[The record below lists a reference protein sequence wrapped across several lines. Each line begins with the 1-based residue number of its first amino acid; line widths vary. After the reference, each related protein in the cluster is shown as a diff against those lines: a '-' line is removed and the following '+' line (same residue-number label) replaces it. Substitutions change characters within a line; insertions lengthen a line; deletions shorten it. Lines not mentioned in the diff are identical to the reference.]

1 MKGIGELP
9 RVGVLT
15 RWRCPRAPRERPGCK
30 MKQREGVICTH
41 DGADLLMPHRMF
53 GIARGYA
60 LVLLLSALAH
70 GTPSL
75 ASEEA
80 QQRSAATQE
89 WPSYGHDNTEQRFAR
104 QTSINRHTIRGLGLK
119 WSLDLP
125 NETSLVATPLM
136 VGGTIFFT
144 GKFSVVY
151 AVSAATGQVKWVF
164 DPKSREL
171 MVASGRRMTTNWG
184 TSRGVAYWKGR
195 IFVGAVDGRLIALSA
210 ESGRQLWSTPTLDP
224 NTPLSISGAPLIA
237 NDKVLIGNAGGDWG
251 PPARGYVTAYDA
263 RTGKQRWRFYTV
275 PGNPADGYQNE
286 AMKMAA
292 STWGPEWWKYA
303 GGGAVWNSM
312 TFDREGNRVYIGTGN
327 GAPWNQ
333 RIHGRAGGDNLF
345 VASIVALNA
354 DTGKYEWHYQVVPGD
369 DWDYD
374 ATVDMVLANIDI
386 EGVRRQ
392 VLMQASKDG
401 FFYVID
407 RRTGQLISA
416 AKFVR
421 VTWASGVNLHTGRPI
436 EAPNVRPLNTKVVV
450 APSMLG
456 GHNWPPMSFNPQTHL
471 VYIPAIDLEQSYD
484 ARGIDP
490 QSWTQTTPSEVYL
503 GYSDIADHR
512 DTDDKRK
519 SSLVEAMSAAWLEA
533 RDPRTNETV
542 WRVNQPGFWA
552 GGTLTTAGGL
562 VFIGQANGY
571 LVAYDALTGAELWKF
586 ACGRPISAPPISYE
600 LNGTQYVAVL
610 VGWGG
615 TPGSEGALG
624 DPAMQMGYRDGDR
637 RLLAFALGGTSKL
650 QITPPK
656 PPKPINSPGLVPDGG
671 RVARGE
677 HIFDMTCSNCHGTN
691 ARSGGGAPDLRA
703 SPIAANLQALKA
715 VVLGGTLQL
724 QGMPRYAVLSDD
736 DVVSLYHYIRFRA
749 QQDSRAAGP

>member
-1 MKGIGELP
+1 M
-9 RVGVLT
+9 RHRTFCTV
-15 RWRCPRAPRERPGCK
+15 RAA
-30 MKQREGVICTH
+30 T
-41 DGADLLMPHRMF
+41 L
-53 GIARGYA
+53 A
-60 LVLLLSALAH
+60 LGLSALVHAA
-70 GTPSL
+70 PLL
-75 ASEEA
+75 AATKSE
-80 QQRSAATQE
+80 QGSAAIGE
-89 WPSYGHDNTEQRFAR
+89 WPSYGHDYTEQRFSR
-104 QTSINRHTIRGLGLK
+104 LTSINRHTIQRLGLK

-125 NETSLVATPLM
+125 NETSLVATPVM
-136 VGGTIFFT
+136 VGDTIFFT

-151 AVSAATGQVKWVF
+151 AVSAATGQIKWVF

-171 MVASGRRMTTNWG
+171 MVASGRRMTSNWG

-210 ESGRQLWSTPTLDP
+210 ETGRQLWSTPTLEP
-224 NTPLSISGAPLIA
+224 STPLSISGAPLIA
-237 NDKVLIGNAGGDWG
+237 NDEVLIGNAGGDWG
-251 PPARGYVTAYDA
+251 PPTRGYVTAYDA

-275 PGNPADGYQNE
+275 PGNPAHGYE
-286 AMKMAA
+286 SDAMRKAA

-303 GGGAVWNSM
+303 GGAAVWNSM
-312 TFDREGNRVYIGTGN
+312 TFDRELNRVYVGTGN

-345 VASIVALNA
+345 VASIVALDA
-354 DTGKYEWHYQVVPGD
+354 ETGRYEWHYQVVPGD
-369 DWDYD
+369 NWDYD
-374 ATVDMVLANIDI
+374 ATVDMVLANLDI
-386 EGVRRQ
+386 QGARRQ

-407 RRTGQLISA
+407 RQTGRLISA
-416 AKFVR
+416 EKFVR
-421 VTWASGVNLHTGRPI
+421 VTWASGIDLHTGRPI
-436 EAPNVRPLNTKVVV
+436 EMLNVRPLNAKVLV

-456 GHNWPPMSFNPQTHL
+456 GHNWPPMSFNPHTNL
-471 VYIPAIDLEQSYD
+471 VYIPAIDLEQTYD

-490 QSWTQTTPSEVYL
+490 RSWTQTTPSEVYL

-512 DTDDKRK
+512 DGGEARK
-519 SSLVEAMSAAWLEA
+519 SNLVEAMSAAWLEA
-533 RDPRTNETV
+533 RDPRTNKTV
-542 WRVNQPGFWA
+542 WRVKQPGFWA

-571 LVAYDALTGAELWKF
+571 LVAYDAWSGAELWKF
-586 ACGRPISAPPISYE
+586 PCGRPITAPPVSYE

-637 RLLAFALGGTSKL
+637 RLLAFALGGGAKL
-650 QITPPK
+650 EITPPNA
-656 PPKPINSPGLVPDGG
+656 PKPLNSAGFLPDKE
-671 RVARGE
+671 RVKRGE

-703 SPIAANLQALKA
+703 SPVAANLETLKA
-715 VVLGGTLQL
+715 VVLGGSLQL
-724 QGMPRYAVLSDD
+724 QGMPRYGGLSDD
-736 DVVSLYHYIRFRA
+736 DAESLYHYIRFRS
-749 QQDSRAAGP
+749 QQDSQATP